1 VTVLLS
7 EASEVSELRR
17 LPSRDDGL
25 EETRA
30 DGTLA
35 CALAL
40 KSTFSLTETTQAERQ
55 CERVSEHV
63 GRRQRRRVTVSSAV
77 RCLADRSQR
86 CRRLPCA

>member
-40 KSTFSLTETTQAERQ
+40 KSTFSLTDTHNTSSRVTQQA
-55 CERVSEHV
+55 CECVIDRARSE
-63 GRRQRRRVTVSSAV
+63 GRRGATVSYAV
-77 RCLADRSQR
+77 R
-86 CRRLPCA
+86 